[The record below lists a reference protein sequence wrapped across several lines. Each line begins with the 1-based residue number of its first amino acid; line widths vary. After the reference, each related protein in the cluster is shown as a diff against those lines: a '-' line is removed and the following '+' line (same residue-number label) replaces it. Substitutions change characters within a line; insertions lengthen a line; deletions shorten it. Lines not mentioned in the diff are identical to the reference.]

1 MEKINRQR
9 APKGTV
15 TVRTKGNSFEARVT
29 LDLTAVMEGVD
40 KNPRLSRTA
49 KTEKGARERLGEEI
63 ANIYFKIQKQV
74 HTEKIFSDECARE
87 LEHFEEFKE
96 QKAKRKIIELADDYT
111 LFPNIAKEWLN
122 WKRKQINPSSNKAI
136 SPKTVEG
143 YVNCIQLYIVP
154 DFKNY
159 HIADITKELVENYI
173 NEKRKKLQEWLKICI
188 YLLDVF

>member
-74 HTEKIFSDECARE
+74 QNIFR
-87 LEHFEEFKE
+87 
-96 QKAKRKIIELADDYT
+96 
-111 LFPNIAKEWLN
+111 
-122 WKRKQINPSSNKAI
+122 
-136 SPKTVEG
+136 
-143 YVNCIQLYIVP
+143 
-154 DFKNY
+154 
-159 HIADITKELVENYI
+159 
-173 NEKRKKLQEWLKICI
+173 
-188 YLLDVF
+188 